1 LIADWKRRA
10 TAEAIGTF
18 GLTFVIGG
26 ALCADRYSGGE
37 LGLLGVAIA
46 SGAALAA
53 MAYATQPV
61 SGGHLNPATTVGAM
75 ALHRVSPG
83 LGFVYIGAQLAGAGL
98 AGACLAGLCTPQ
110 IWEPVNLGTP
120 TLSLEVVFAT
130 GVFVEALLTF
140 LLVITALQVA
150 ENGEAAAMVYGLAI
164 GLVLMCG
171 TLVGGPL
178 TGAAM
183 NPARA
188 FGPALASGVWTA
200 HAVYWIGPIM
210 GGLSAAL
217 ASRWLQPAELS

>member
-1 LIADWKRRA
+1 MNADWKKRA

-18 GLTFVIGG
+18 GLTFVIAGTI
-26 ALCADRYSGGE
+26 CADRYSGGE
-37 LGLLGVAIA
+37 IGLLGVAVA

-53 MAYATQPV
+53 MAYATRPV
-61 SGGHLNPATTVGAM
+61 SGGHLNPATTVAEM
-75 ALHRVSPG
+75 ALGRISPG
-83 LGFVYIGAQLAGAGL
+83 LGLAYIGAQLAGASL
-98 AGACLAGLCTPQ
+98 AGACLAGLYTPQ

-120 TLSLEVVFAT
+120 TLSPEVVFAT
-130 GVFVEALLTF
+130 GVFVEAVLTF
-140 LLVITALQVA
+140 LLVTTALQA
-150 ENGEAAAMVYGLAI
+150 GESRESAAMVYGLAI
-164 GLVLMCG
+164 GLVLICG

-188 FGPALASGVWTA
+188 FGPALASGVWKA
-200 HAVYWIGPIM
+200 HAVYWMGPIS